1 MAYSTAKA
9 SGAKAQAQVLR
20 EVSPAQNDI
29 LFEQCF
35 RQIGFLEWLHQK
47 ISVDD
52 TPRKLFA
59 TILLLYW
66 SKSH

>member
-35 RQIGFLEWLHQK
+35 RQIGFLE
-47 ISVDD
+47 
-52 TPRKLFA
+52 
-59 TILLLYW
+59 
-66 SKSH
+66 